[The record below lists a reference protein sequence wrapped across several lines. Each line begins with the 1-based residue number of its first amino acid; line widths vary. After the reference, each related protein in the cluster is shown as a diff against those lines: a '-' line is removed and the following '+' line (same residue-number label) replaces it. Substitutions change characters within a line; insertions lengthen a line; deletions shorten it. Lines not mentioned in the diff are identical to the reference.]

1 MSDDGVIVTDNLSFH
16 GLVENPETNFLNKDI
31 IINGVIEAGRFNIT
45 WSNIIILII
54 FIGASITDAIDGHIA
69 RSRNLVTD
77 FGKFLDPLADKLL
90 VTCAMLVLMEE
101 GRLWG
106 WVVALILARE
116 FAITGLRSVAAANG
130 TVIAASKYGKL
141 KTITQMV
148 MIIVLLVNNFPFSII
163 YIHTGVYIPFDLILV
178 CLATLLT
185 IISGV
190 DYFIKNKE
198 SIERFSKKFFDLEEA
213 FFIPGAADLNG
224 NVMGGWVQYTY
235 SIGSSIWMVLVLEQW
250 YSFTKDE
257 DYKKSFLLP
266 ILQKTYSVLRE
277 RFLVNVGGRYEII

>member
-1 MSDDGVIVTDNLSFH
+1 MEAKTKKKMNLPNKITLIRVFLLPLIVIIPL
-16 GLVENPETNFLNKDI
+16 LAKINPESNFLNKDI
-31 IINGVIEAGRFNIT
+31 IINGVLEAGRFNIT

-178 CLATLLT
+178 FLATLLT

-190 DYFIKNKE
+190 DYFIKNK
-198 SIERFSKKFFDLEEA
+198 DAL
-213 FFIPGAADLNG
+213 
-224 NVMGGWVQYTY
+224 
-235 SIGSSIWMVLVLEQW
+235 
-250 YSFTKDE
+250 KDM
-257 DYKKSFLLP
+257 
-266 ILQKTYSVLRE
+266 
-277 RFLVNVGGRYEII
+277 

>member
-1 MSDDGVIVTDNLSFH
+1 METVKKKKMNLPNKITLIRVFLLPLIVIIPL
-16 GLVENPETNFLNKDI
+16 LAQINPETNFLNKDI

-198 SIERFSKKFFDLEEA
+198 AL
-213 FFIPGAADLNG
+213 
-224 NVMGGWVQYTY
+224 
-235 SIGSSIWMVLVLEQW
+235 
-250 YSFTKDE
+250 KDM
-257 DYKKSFLLP
+257 
-266 ILQKTYSVLRE
+266 
-277 RFLVNVGGRYEII
+277 

>member
-1 MSDDGVIVTDNLSFH
+1 MDEVKKKKMNLPNRITLIRVFLLPLIVIIPL
-16 GLVENPETNFLNKDI
+16 LAQINPETNFLNKDI

-178 CLATLLT
+178 GLATLLT

-198 SIERFSKKFFDLEEA
+198 AL
-213 FFIPGAADLNG
+213 
-224 NVMGGWVQYTY
+224 
-235 SIGSSIWMVLVLEQW
+235 
-250 YSFTKDE
+250 KDM
-257 DYKKSFLLP
+257 
-266 ILQKTYSVLRE
+266 
-277 RFLVNVGGRYEII
+277 

>member
-1 MSDDGVIVTDNLSFH
+1 MKKMNLPNKITLIRVFLLPLIVIIPL
-16 GLVENPETNFLNKDI
+16 LAKINPENNFLNHDI

-198 SIERFSKKFFDLEEA
+198 AL
-213 FFIPGAADLNG
+213 
-224 NVMGGWVQYTY
+224 
-235 SIGSSIWMVLVLEQW
+235 
-250 YSFTKDE
+250 KDM
-257 DYKKSFLLP
+257 
-266 ILQKTYSVLRE
+266 
-277 RFLVNVGGRYEII
+277 

>member
-1 MSDDGVIVTDNLSFH
+1 MGEVKKKKMNLPNRITLIRVFLLPLIVIIPL
-16 GLVENPETNFLNKDI
+16 LAQINPETNFLNKDI

-198 SIERFSKKFFDLEEA
+198 AL
-213 FFIPGAADLNG
+213 
-224 NVMGGWVQYTY
+224 
-235 SIGSSIWMVLVLEQW
+235 
-250 YSFTKDE
+250 KDM
-257 DYKKSFLLP
+257 
-266 ILQKTYSVLRE
+266 
-277 RFLVNVGGRYEII
+277 

>member
-1 MSDDGVIVTDNLSFH
+1 METLNKKKMNWPNKITLIRVFLLPLIVIIPL
-16 GLVENPETNFLNKDI
+16 LAKINPETNFLNKDI

-45 WSNIIILII
+45 WSNIIVLII

-198 SIERFSKKFFDLEEA
+198 AL
-213 FFIPGAADLNG
+213 
-224 NVMGGWVQYTY
+224 
-235 SIGSSIWMVLVLEQW
+235 
-250 YSFTKDE
+250 KDM
-257 DYKKSFLLP
+257 
-266 ILQKTYSVLRE
+266 
-277 RFLVNVGGRYEII
+277 

>member
-1 MSDDGVIVTDNLSFH
+1 MGEVKKKKMNLPNRITLIRVFLLPLIVIIPLLSQI
-16 GLVENPETNFLNKDI
+16 NPETNFLNKDI

-198 SIERFSKKFFDLEEA
+198 AL
-213 FFIPGAADLNG
+213 
-224 NVMGGWVQYTY
+224 
-235 SIGSSIWMVLVLEQW
+235 
-250 YSFTKDE
+250 KDM
-257 DYKKSFLLP
+257 
-266 ILQKTYSVLRE
+266 
-277 RFLVNVGGRYEII
+277 

>member
-1 MSDDGVIVTDNLSFH
+1 MEEKTKKKMNLPNKITLIRVFLLPLIVIIPL
-16 GLVENPETNFLNKDI
+16 LAKINPETNFLNKDI
-31 IINGVIEAGRFNIT
+31 IINGVLEAGRFNIT

-163 YIHTGVYIPFDLILV
+163 YIHTGVYIPFDLILIF
-178 CLATLLT
+178 LATLLT

-190 DYFIKNKE
+190 DYFIKNK
-198 SIERFSKKFFDLEEA
+198 DAL
-213 FFIPGAADLNG
+213 
-224 NVMGGWVQYTY
+224 
-235 SIGSSIWMVLVLEQW
+235 
-250 YSFTKDE
+250 KDM
-257 DYKKSFLLP
+257 
-266 ILQKTYSVLRE
+266 
-277 RFLVNVGGRYEII
+277 

>member
-1 MSDDGVIVTDNLSFH
+1 MKKMNLPNKITLIRVFLLPLIVIIPL
-16 GLVENPETNFLNKDI
+16 LAKINPENNFLNNDI

-198 SIERFSKKFFDLEEA
+198 AL
-213 FFIPGAADLNG
+213 
-224 NVMGGWVQYTY
+224 
-235 SIGSSIWMVLVLEQW
+235 
-250 YSFTKDE
+250 KDM
-257 DYKKSFLLP
+257 
-266 ILQKTYSVLRE
+266 
-277 RFLVNVGGRYEII
+277 

>member
-1 MSDDGVIVTDNLSFH
+1 MGEVKKKKMNLPNRITLIRVFLLPLIVIVPL
-16 GLVENPETNFLNKDI
+16 LAQINPETNFLNKDI

-198 SIERFSKKFFDLEEA
+198 AL
-213 FFIPGAADLNG
+213 
-224 NVMGGWVQYTY
+224 
-235 SIGSSIWMVLVLEQW
+235 
-250 YSFTKDE
+250 KDM
-257 DYKKSFLLP
+257 
-266 ILQKTYSVLRE
+266 
-277 RFLVNVGGRYEII
+277 

>member
-1 MSDDGVIVTDNLSFH
+1 MGEVKKKKMNLPNRITLIRVFLLPLIVIVPL
-16 GLVENPETNFLNKDI
+16 LAQINPETNFLNKDI

-69 RSRNLVTD
+69 RSRSLVTD

-198 SIERFSKKFFDLEEA
+198 AL
-213 FFIPGAADLNG
+213 
-224 NVMGGWVQYTY
+224 
-235 SIGSSIWMVLVLEQW
+235 
-250 YSFTKDE
+250 KDM
-257 DYKKSFLLP
+257 
-266 ILQKTYSVLRE
+266 
-277 RFLVNVGGRYEII
+277 

>member
-1 MSDDGVIVTDNLSFH
+1 MGEVKKKKMNLPNRITLIRVF
-16 GLVENPETNFLNKDI
+16 LLPLIMIIPLLAQINPETNFLNKDI

-163 YIHTGVYIPFDLILV
+163 YIHTEVYIPFDLILV

-198 SIERFSKKFFDLEEA
+198 AL
-213 FFIPGAADLNG
+213 
-224 NVMGGWVQYTY
+224 
-235 SIGSSIWMVLVLEQW
+235 
-250 YSFTKDE
+250 KDM
-257 DYKKSFLLP
+257 
-266 ILQKTYSVLRE
+266 
-277 RFLVNVGGRYEII
+277 

>member
-1 MSDDGVIVTDNLSFH
+1 MDTVKKKKMNLPNKITLIRVFLLPLIVIIPL
-16 GLVENPETNFLNKDI
+16 LAKINPETNFLNKDI

-45 WSNIIILII
+45 WSNFIILII

-198 SIERFSKKFFDLEEA
+198 AL
-213 FFIPGAADLNG
+213 
-224 NVMGGWVQYTY
+224 
-235 SIGSSIWMVLVLEQW
+235 
-250 YSFTKDE
+250 KDM
-257 DYKKSFLLP
+257 
-266 ILQKTYSVLRE
+266 
-277 RFLVNVGGRYEII
+277 

>member
-1 MSDDGVIVTDNLSFH
+1 MDTVKKKKMNLPNKITLIRVFLLPLIVIIPL
-16 GLVENPETNFLNKDI
+16 LAKINPETNFLNKDI

-198 SIERFSKKFFDLEEA
+198 AL
-213 FFIPGAADLNG
+213 
-224 NVMGGWVQYTY
+224 
-235 SIGSSIWMVLVLEQW
+235 
-250 YSFTKDE
+250 KDM
-257 DYKKSFLLP
+257 
-266 ILQKTYSVLRE
+266 
-277 RFLVNVGGRYEII
+277 